1 MNALNA
7 RTQTLPYKYFLTL
20 SWQIFEIDE
29 FTTCEQLAGQIDQD
43 KGATDGVP
51 GDGEFEE
58 DKEEGVHE
66 HSVLVSRS
74 SYWTFSMEVLGLMFT
89 RAFL

>member
-20 SWQIFEIDE
+20 SQQILEIDE
-29 FTTCEQLAGQIDQD
+29 FTTYEQLAGQIDQD

-58 DKEEGVHE
+58 DKEE
-66 HSVLVSRS
+66 LVFMSTAS
-74 SYWTFSMEVLGLMFT
+74 WFPGALTGHFQWKYWG
-89 RAFL
+89 